1 MGVLV
6 GFSFFLF
13 CGWFWWNVGK
23 LMKSFIAVAW
33 SGQSHSFGGNLYF
46 SAF

>member
-6 GFSFFLF
+6 GFSVFFSVV
-13 CGWFWWNVGK
+13 GWWNVGN

-33 SGQSHSFGGNLYF
+33 GGQYHSFGGNLYF